1 MSTCLL
7 QENGTESDCSSY
19 YESIHPAFTITQSCI
34 AVAIIV
40 IGVPLNLLLIVAL
53 IKFRHLV
60 DEGFMLCLSI
70 FVANLILS
78 IAFGTDIF
86 VASSTRSWPLGYR
99 ACQFFG
105 FVTYFVGT
113 VRWMT
118 LGMLSIDRFCRVFL
132 PFRYARHSKTVLKV
146 LFLLPWVI
154 LLPTAILPLS
164 NINGT
169 YDFYPGPIAC
179 YYSSRC
185 TEYVVCPIT
194 IYLPFTVVLASGSVL
209 PIALYTILYCKGRR
223 LRRAMRSQYAYT
235 EQQQMEDNERQ
246 NKATKTFALMV
257 ITFSC
262 YSSVVI
268 LIQLVAITPVIKDI
282 AGLYFLMTDILF
294 LYLITDFFL
303 VWKNTDGKKV
313 IKKFINTVLHKR
325 VSTSDTTIPPSST
338 VGQQLSSVATRSV
351 D

>member
-1 MSTCLL
+1 MSICLV
-7 QENGTESDCSSY
+7 QENGTESDCASY
-19 YESIHPAFTITQSCI
+19 FDNIHPAFTITQACI
-34 AVAIIV
+34 AVVIIL

-53 IKFRHLV
+53 IKSRHLV

-70 FVANLILS
+70 FIANLILS
-78 IAFGTDIF
+78 ITFGTSMF

-99 ACQFFG
+99 GCQFFG

-132 PFRYARHSKTVLKV
+132 PFRYARHSKTVLKI

-154 LLPTAILPLS
+154 LLPTAILPLF
-164 NINGT
+164 NINGS
-169 YDFYPGPIAC
+169 YDLYGGLTTC

-194 IYLPFTVVLASGSVL
+194 VQVPFTVVLASGSVL
-209 PIALYTILYCKGRR
+209 PIVLYTILYCKARR
-223 LRRAMRSQYAYT
+223 LRRAMRSHYATT

-246 NKATKTFALMV
+246 NKATKTFALLV
-257 ITFSC
+257 VTFSC
-262 YSSVVI
+262 YSSVII
-268 LIQLVAITPVIKDI
+268 LIQLLTITPVIKDI
-282 AGLYFLMTDILF
+282 AGLYVVLSDILF

-303 VWKNTDGKKV
+303 VWKNADGKQV
-313 IKKFINTVLHKR
+313 IKKFVNAILHKR
-325 VSTSDTTIPPSST
+325 VCTSDMTMPAIK
-338 VGQQLSSVATRSV
+338 GCHKIC
-351 D
+351 